1 VKKRKASG
9 MLWLEVVGLAGDGL
23 TGSGVIFCDGF
34 QKRILFSLVGSELEA
49 GQKLGELMVVQVP
62 PVLG

>member
-49 GQKLGELMVVQVP
+49 GPKIREAVSY
-62 PVLG
+62 